1 MIRRA
6 GLQRRPASLAG
17 SDGETNPELAFGLVS
32 RSDSGQTRRF
42 AAPAE
47 WLACVRQLLIS

>member
-6 GLQRRPASLAG
+6 GLQRRPAGLAG